1 MITQYSRDGSFLSR
15 TLRKGILTIIAKD
28 NIDQNSKS
36 TTASKHYLGT
46 SLYIFQFPTE
56 ENPGI
61 PVEYG
66 DLENSSSRS
75 SLKTD
80 ALPSSYIYV
89 KNFLTPLQTLTMPS
103 KLPATP
109 FPTTPDSNYRNG
121 ISDEVA
127 WLKTAN
133 TTIVWTAWA
142 RYHSQRSHHTRKPDI
157 SAILLLIDAPV
168 QTLEPSN
175 IAWRL
180 LKRQHNC
187 WILAKS
193 VLMKVIN
200 QYISY
205 QRSFNGDLLKW
216 FDPEKY
222 FVCLDLFTQKN
233 QSFIFLLCW

>member
-36 TTASKHYLGT
+36 TTAAKHYLGT
-46 SLYIFQFPTE
+46 SLSIFQFPTE

-89 KNFLTPLQTLTMPS
+89 KNSLTPLQTLTMPS

-127 WLKTAN
+127 
-133 TTIVWTAWA
+133 
-142 RYHSQRSHHTRKPDI
+142 
-157 SAILLLIDAPV
+157 
-168 QTLEPSN
+168 
-175 IAWRL
+175 
-180 LKRQHNC
+180 
-187 WILAKS
+187 
-193 VLMKVIN
+193 
-200 QYISY
+200 
-205 QRSFNGDLLKW
+205 
-216 FDPEKY
+216 
-222 FVCLDLFTQKN
+222 
-233 QSFIFLLCW
+233 

>member
-1 MITQYSRDGSFLSR
+1 MYVAVNLFSSSRSKTLAIWLNFWAGISLPYKRLLELTRDSANQMITQYSRDGSFLSR

-103 KLPATP
+103 KLPSTP

-127 WLKTAN
+127 
-133 TTIVWTAWA
+133 
-142 RYHSQRSHHTRKPDI
+142 
-157 SAILLLIDAPV
+157 
-168 QTLEPSN
+168 
-175 IAWRL
+175 
-180 LKRQHNC
+180 
-187 WILAKS
+187 
-193 VLMKVIN
+193 
-200 QYISY
+200 
-205 QRSFNGDLLKW
+205 
-216 FDPEKY
+216 
-222 FVCLDLFTQKN
+222 
-233 QSFIFLLCW
+233 